1 MEKQTCTHYGFI
13 VEYPEY
19 YQCTKCKDIAYKVIL
34 KNIDGIWLNE
44 TEPQEVLKQRL
55 FENIL
60 RKQQNKKYQKCK
72 IHIDNAFAVF
82 YTLKNSL

>member
-55 FENIL
+55 FENIF
-60 RKQQNKKYQKCK
+60 RKQQNKKYQKE
-72 IHIDNAFAVF
+72 
-82 YTLKNSL
+82 